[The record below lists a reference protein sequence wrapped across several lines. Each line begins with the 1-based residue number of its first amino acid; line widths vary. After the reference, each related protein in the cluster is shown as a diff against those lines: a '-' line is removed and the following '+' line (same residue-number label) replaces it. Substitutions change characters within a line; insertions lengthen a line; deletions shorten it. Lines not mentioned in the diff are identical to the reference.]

1 MFDGCLAGMVKL
13 SNCLIK
19 MLSIVHPPSMPARR
33 AKRPALKGAEGSRER
48 ILDAAAREFASAGL
62 GGARVDR
69 IATQAGVNVRMLY
82 YYFSSKD
89 DLFLAVLERAYVV
102 IREAEKGLELDRAEP
117 VEAVRRLVQ
126 FTWRFQLSHP
136 EFITLV
142 NSENLHQGRHII
154 RSSVV
159 AELHFPLREMI
170 GRLLERGAR
179 AGIFRRN
186 VDPMQFYITIAS
198 LGYFYLSN
206 RHTLSAIFGSDLL
219 SPKQR
224 DARLAHMI
232 DVVLGYL
239 RPENGG

>member
-1 MFDGCLAGMVKL
+1 M
-13 SNCLIK
+13 
-19 MLSIVHPPSMPARR
+19 PSARQSVSTAVARR
-33 AKRPALKGAEGSRER
+33 SQRPALKDAARSRTQ
-48 ILDAAAREFASAGL
+48 ILDAAAREFASSGL

-69 IATQAGVNVRMLY
+69 IAAQAGVNVRMLY

-89 DLFLAVLERAYVV
+89 DLFLAVLERTYMVL
-102 IREAEKGLELDRAEP
+102 REAEKGLELDQAEP

-136 EFITLV
+136 EFITLL
-142 NSENLHQGRHII
+142 NSENLHRGRHLM

-159 AELHFPLREMI
+159 AELHTPLLEMI

-179 AGIFRRN
+179 ARVFRRD
-186 VDPMQFYITIAS
+186 VDPMQFYITVAS

-206 RHTLSAIFGSDLL
+206 RHTLSAIFGRDLL
-219 SPKQR
+219 APRRR

-239 RPENGG
+239 RPEHGG